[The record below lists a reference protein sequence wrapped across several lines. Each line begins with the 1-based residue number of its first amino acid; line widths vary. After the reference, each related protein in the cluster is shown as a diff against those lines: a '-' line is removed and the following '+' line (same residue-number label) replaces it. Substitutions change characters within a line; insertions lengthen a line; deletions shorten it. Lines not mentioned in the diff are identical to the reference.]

1 VTAALRV
8 ENLHVVRSSRAGRFT
23 LDVRE
28 LSLDS
33 GEVLAVLG
41 PNGSGKSTLLR
52 VLAGLESPAAG
63 RVTRKAAGPVT
74 MVFQRPIAFAGTV
87 DHNVRIALRSIGVN
101 ASEIRHRVDDAL
113 GHFGIIA
120 LAERRADRLS
130 GGELRRLALARAFA
144 LEPAVLLLDEPFD
157 DLDHDAQESLA
168 LDLRQAIARTGIA
181 VAVVTHDLRRAVAV
195 SDRIAVLCDGALQQV
210 DSRRNVLERPCSPS
224 VARLVGMTNL
234 VAATLGEHAS
244 AVVDAE
250 HCVPTPGAGAPGT
263 PVWIGIRPEHL
274 KVDVGRGEG
283 ESIGKAVVE
292 SIASDSV
299 LTTLSLRWAGTLL
312 RTHLV
317 AGRGLAREITTG
329 DAVSLSVRTEDVHV
343 LPRDPRSASDPV
355 A

>member
-1 VTAALRV
+1 MTAALRV
-8 ENLHVVRSSRAGRFT
+8 ENLQVIRQSRAGRFT
-23 LDVRE
+23 LSVRD
-28 LSLDS
+28 LALRP

-63 RVTRKAAGPVT
+63 RVERQATGPVT

-87 DHNVRIALRSIGVN
+87 DHNVRIALRSIGL
-101 ASEIRHRVDDAL
+101 APSEIRRRVDDSL
-113 GHFGIIA
+113 GHFGIAA

-130 GGELRRLALARAFA
+130 GGELRRLVLARAFA

-157 DLDHDAQESLA
+157 DLDHEAQELLSR
-168 LDLRQAIARTGIA
+168 DLRQAVAQTRVA
-181 VAVVTHDLRRAVAV
+181 VAVVTHDLRRAVGV
-195 SDRIAVLCDGALQQV
+195 CDRIAVLCNGALQQV
-210 DSRRNVLERPCSPS
+210 DSRRTVLERPCSPT

-234 VAATLGEHAS
+234 VAATLGAHDTAIVDPEHQL
-244 AVVDAE
+244 
-250 HCVPTPGAGAPGT
+250 PTAGAGPPGAE
-263 PVWIGIRPEHL
+263 VWIGIRPEHL

-283 ESIGKAVVE
+283 ESIGKAVVD

-317 AGRGLAREITTG
+317 AGRGLAREIAVG
-329 DAVSLSVRTEDVHV
+329 DAVSLSVRREDVHV
-343 LPRDPRSASDPV
+343 LPRGQDAARADR
-355 A
+355 